1 MVWPGW
7 TTDCCFMVSGARPR
21 VIGLLEAWG
30 DSVGLQGEHK
40 SVSQKLVSLGP
51 SLQLYGRWTHCSVDS
66 NTVVMNGRVDFP
78 KKRLAHQWPG
88 SALGRPERSKGG
100 SGCCHPS
107 GVLSLSTL
115 PPPPPQDVNFALML
129 AGSALTRGVGHGV
142 PRELCTS
149 AGAAAGRGAQASWGR
164 EAGQPQGSSPAL
176 GGAGEGLLTPVV
188 VVGSHER
195 AARRDGCHPSGP
207 ARCGDLS
214 KMWAWSPHSGVDS
227 ESPGPV
233 SRPASEWF

>member
-1 MVWPGW
+1 MLVWPGW

-115 PPPPPQDVNFALML
+115 PPPPTSGCELCPYAGRFCTHPGGGARCPQGTLHFRRSCCWTRSPGVLGKGG
-129 AGSALTRGVGHGV
+129 GSATR
-142 PRELCTS
+142 L
-149 AGAAAGRGAQASWGR
+149 
-164 EAGQPQGSSPAL
+164 
-176 GGAGEGLLTPVV
+176 
-188 VVGSHER
+188 
-195 AARRDGCHPSGP
+195 
-207 ARCGDLS
+207 
-214 KMWAWSPHSGVDS
+214 
-227 ESPGPV
+227 
-233 SRPASEWF
+233 